1 MGRLQSG
8 LHEDFADEES
18 TKGPSERGFG
28 VVVGGVLFA
37 FALWPLVRGR
47 PARVYVGTLG
57 ALLIAAA
64 LVHPRILVPLNR
76 AWTALGLLLHRVVTP
91 VIMGAIFFS
100 VVTPIG
106 ILLRLAG
113 KDLLRL
119 RRDPD
124 ARSYWLER
132 YPPGPAPDSMRQQF

>member
-64 LVHPRILVPLNR
+64 LVHPASSSPSTVRGPR
-76 AWTALGLLLHRVVTP
+76 WGSCCTA
-91 VIMGAIFFS
+91 S
-100 VVTPIG
+100 
-106 ILLRLAG
+106 
-113 KDLLRL
+113 
-119 RRDPD
+119 
-124 ARSYWLER
+124 
-132 YPPGPAPDSMRQQF
+132 